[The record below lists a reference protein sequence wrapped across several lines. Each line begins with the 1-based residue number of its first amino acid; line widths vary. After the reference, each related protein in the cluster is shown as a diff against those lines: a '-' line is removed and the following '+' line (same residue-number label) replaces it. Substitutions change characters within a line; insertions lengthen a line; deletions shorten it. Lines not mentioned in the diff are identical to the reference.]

1 MRANDTHGDRFIL
14 EINKKYVWKTTSS
27 KKIFCRI

>member
-14 EINKKYVWKTTSS
+14 EINKKYVWCRRFKTNR
-27 KKIFCRI
+27 C